1 MRSAET
7 APRKPG
13 ASVPSAGRE
22 SSYLRKQ
29 PWGTFTSVPTEEEGR
44 EGAGRGVNE
53 KGREEEGMV

>member
-22 SSYLRKQ
+22 SRYLRRQ
-29 PWGTFTSVPTEEEGR
+29 PWGTFTSVPMEEEGR
-44 EGAGRGVNE
+44 EE
-53 KGREEEGMV
+53 LREGGE